1 MALAQV
7 TMPDFHGP
15 DCRSYQWSVTLHSDN
30 VTACTRVQP
39 ELASTP
45 SPAGREACI
54 HATKCERNTTMRAVD
69 AVVVW
74 KLELTCRLLGATF
87 QFTPRSWKSSVLLRN
102 CSARTWTHAPFES
115 WIGEYWAEPLRIPFE
130 RAIRPEV
137 WNQFRCGTKQ
147 NARVQR
153 WHDFQPDV
161 LIFKGSTRQ
170 RLLAR
175 RLWRAWASV
184 ATRHSCSCARLSISP
199 SLCVLLSEC
208 CLPTTSRQC

>member
-1 MALAQV
+1 MPTWRFRWSQCVIFTGRRLRARLSKLPVKRDAALRQCN
-7 TMPDFHGP
+7 G
-15 DCRSYQWSVTLHSDN
+15 
-30 VTACTRVQP
+30 VQP
-39 ELASTP
+39 ELAS
-45 SPAGREACI
+45 ARRRAEACI
-54 HATKCERNTTMRAVD
+54 HATKCERNTTLRAVD

-74 KLELTCRLLGATF
+74 TLELTCRLLGASF

-115 WIGEYWAEPLRIPFE
+115 WIGENWAEPLPFE

-137 WNQFRCGTKQ
+137 WNHFRCGTKQ

-161 LIFKGSTRQ
+161 PNFNGSTRQ

-184 ATRHSCSCARLSISP
+184 ATRHSCSCACLSISP